1 MNIRQARATIEAILE
16 SIPDSELPKFDSVD
30 YREDGLPTVWFGGS
44 GAHLGSARSGQTRE
58 PMIYRRRASMDAVQG
73 EMTYRA
79 DRRLLDNGD
88 DPTGVKL
95 AKKGSRTAA

>member
-1 MNIRQARATIEAILE
+1 MNISQARAAIEAILDA
-16 SIPDSELPKFDSVD
+16 IPDSALPKFDKVE

-88 DPTGVKL
+88 NPAGVKL
-95 AKKGSRTAA
+95 ARKRAKR